1 MAIRATEAA
10 TGRSLHVL
18 LGEDDET
25 EALGLKMF
33 LREVGHVVV
42 GCVGTAPDAVRAA
55 QVHRPD
61 LVLMDVSLASAA
73 DGIDA
78 AFEIWL
84 RWNIPSV
91 LLAEGADRVTLARA
105 RRARPL
111 EILTKPVPPQQLRFA
126 LVGAGALLDR
136 TGTW

>member
-1 MAIRATEAA
+1 MSIRATDAA
-10 TGRSLHVL
+10 TGRSLHIL

-33 LREVGHVVV
+33 LREVGHAVV
-42 GCVGTAPDAVRAA
+42 GCVATAPDAVRAA
-55 QVHRPD
+55 QLHRPD
-61 LVLMDVSLASAA
+61 LVLMDASLGGATG
-73 DGIDA
+73 GIDA

-91 LLAEGADRVTLARA
+91 LLADGADRVMLARA
-105 RRARPL
+105 KRARPL
-111 EILTKPVPPQQLRFA
+111 DILTKPVPPQQLRFA
-126 LVGAGALLDR
+126 LVGAGALLGR